1 MVKKSTWMIIPER
14 PETEKLA
21 AELKIPPAIA
31 RILVNRS
38 IADPETARMFLFG
51 SLKDLHDPYA
61 LSGMK
66 AGVERIRTA
75 VERREKIL
83 VFGDYDVDG
92 VLSVVML
99 TKALQSLGADV
110 EYFIP
115 ERLKEG
121 YGIKE
126 EHIRVVLERGVRL
139 VISVDCGI
147 KANAFVRR
155 ARENGVDCIITDH
168 HRPGEELPEALAIL
182 NPVLKDS
189 GYPDKALAGVGVA
202 FKLIHALLESQG
214 KAAAL
219 PHYTKMVAIG
229 TIADVA
235 DLRGENR
242 IFVRHG
248 LKGLENVSNIGL
260 RSLIDNC
267 GLKGRRVSEGDVGFR
282 IGPRINAAGRM
293 GMTDLAVQLFF
304 TDSLEKSLE
313 LVKALDKLN
322 SKRQTTEERIFKQAV
337 SRIDRD
343 GLDRR
348 HKILMLG
355 CEEWHRGVTGIVAS
369 KLKDRYHRPV
379 ILFAYEDGK
388 AFGSGRSISEFPL
401 IDCLEECRDAF
412 LDFGGHKLAVGCV
425 LARENMA
432 AMKSAVNAV
441 AESRMK
447 EEDLVRKIRI
457 DAPISF
463 ADITLPFLEH
473 FSFLYPFGVGNPK
486 PVFLTERADVMS
498 DPQKLQGKH
507 LKFTLKQGGRVFE
520 ALGWDKAEWAGTFS
534 RGDRLDL
541 VYTLQFSE
549 YMGEERLNLSVEDI
563 RR

>member
-1 MVKKSTWMIIPER
+1 M
-14 PETEKLA
+14 A
-21 AELKIPPAIA
+21 AEHPEAGRLAEELNVHPAIA

-38 IADPETARMFLFG
+38 ILDPESARLFLYG
-51 SLKDLHDPYA
+51 GLKDLHDPYA
-61 LSGMK
+61 LKGMK
-66 AGVERIRTA
+66 TA
-75 VERREKIL
+75 VGRILEALENREKIL
-83 VFGDYDVDG
+83 IFGDYDVDG

-99 TKALQSLGADV
+99 AKALQSMGADV

-121 YGIKE
+121 YGIKD

-147 KANAFVRR
+147 KANTFVRL
-155 ARENGVDCIITDH
+155 ARENRVDCIITDH
-168 HRPGEELPEALAIL
+168 HQPGEVLPEALAIL
-182 NPVLKDS
+182 NPVLPDS
-189 GYPDKALAGVGVA
+189 GYPYKTLAGVGVV
-202 FKLIHALLESQG
+202 FKLIQALLESQG

-229 TIADVA
+229 TIADVV

-267 GLKGRRVSEGDVGFR
+267 GLKGRKVSEGDVGFR

-313 LVKALDKLN
+313 LVKTLDNLN
-322 SKRQTTEERIFKQAV
+322 SKRQRTEELIFRQA
-337 SRIDRD
+337 SGRIDGE

-348 HKILMLG
+348 YKVLILG

-401 IDCLEECRDAF
+401 IDCLEQCRDVF
-412 LDFGGHKLAVGCV
+412 QDFGGHKLAVGCV

-441 AESRMK
+441 AESRIK
-447 EEDLVRKIRI
+447 EDDLVRKIRV

-463 ADITLPFLEH
+463 EDISRNFLEH
-473 FSFLYPFGVGNPK
+473 FSLLFPFGTGNPK
-486 PVFLTERADVMS
+486 PVFLTEGAVIMNE
-498 DPQKLQGKH
+498 PQRLQSKH
-507 LKFTLKQGGRVFE
+507 LKFLVKQGGRVFE
-520 ALGWDKAEWAGTFS
+520 ALGWDKADWAGTFS
-534 RGDRLDL
+534 RGDKLDL

-549 YMGEERLNLSVEDI
+549 YLGEERLNLSVEDI